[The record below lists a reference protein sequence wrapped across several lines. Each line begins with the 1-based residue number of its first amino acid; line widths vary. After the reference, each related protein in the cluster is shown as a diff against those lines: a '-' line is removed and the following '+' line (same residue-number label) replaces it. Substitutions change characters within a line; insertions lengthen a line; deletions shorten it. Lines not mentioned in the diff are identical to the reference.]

1 MPIFSCQTLA
11 ENPIQPP
18 RATGARWASG
28 EKGGGMRL
36 RSPRLRWLA
45 AEVLGIVLRAWLGT
59 LRVRT
64 WSADGRPHPPDPGVA
79 RFIYAF
85 WHESLLAPA
94 KIRTRAQIMISQS
107 ADGELIAQI
116 CRRLGVG
123 VVRGS
128 SSRDGDRGLLDMLRA
143 GGGLHLALTPDG
155 PRGPRR
161 HVQAGV
167 VLLASCTG
175 LPIVPVGV
183 GFTRAWRARSWDRF
197 AVPWPFSTVVGV
209 LGEPIEVAQRVDRRG
224 LEQARAR
231 LEQMLGDATHA
242 AERWAGRLAEGAG
255 DAPPSPGR
263 AGTGGEAIPA
273 CRPDAPRSEITV
285 GS

>member
-1 MPIFSCQTLA
+1 MKLR
-11 ENPIQPP
+11 NPWLI
-18 RATGARWASG
+18 RVAACLMGVIL
-28 EKGGGMRL
+28 RL
-36 RSPRLRWLA
+36 
-45 AEVLGIVLRAWLGT
+45 WLGT
-59 LRVRT
+59 LRVRAR
-64 WSADGRPHPPDPGVA
+64 SSDGRQHPPDPAVE

-94 KIRTRAQIMISQS
+94 KIRTGVQIMISQS
-107 ADGELIAQI
+107 ADGELIAQV
-116 CRRLGVG
+116 CRRLGIG

-128 SSRDGDRGLLDMLRA
+128 SSRDGAQGLLDMLRV

-161 HVQAGV
+161 RVQPGV

-209 LGEPIEVAQRVDRRG
+209 LGEPIRVAQQVDRSG
-224 LEQARAR
+224 LERARAQVET
-231 LEQMLGDATHA
+231 LLCEATQA
-242 AERWAGRLAEGAG
+242 AESWARQLAARKGEDKLASGSAATGRAAEG
-255 DAPPSPGR
+255 SR
-263 AGTGGEAIPA
+263 RTGEL
-273 CRPDAPRSEITV
+273 RSDITIR
-285 GS
+285 S